1 MVSKLLK
8 KAFAYLCKTS
18 WRQNYSIFQ
27 LPLWMAKVGESE
39 YEKISKKESFLGGEI
54 NAFLNIFLR
63 AFFWWNI
70 KIADITFNV
79 DVNLNL
85 LQSKRVYGTQSNIYD
100 GAFWEKIVNGF
111 SIVDVPLGS
120 KYVSVVFVFFH
131 YWGICRQIWRVL

>member
-1 MVSKLLK
+1 MLIYARHHGVRIIPFFNFHFEWQKLEKVNMK
-8 KAFAYLCKTS
+8 KSRKRKELFRRWNK
-18 WRQNYSIFQ
+18 SIF
-27 LPLWMAKVGESE
+27 K
-39 YEKISKKESFLGGEI
+39 Y
-54 NAFLNIFLR
+54 FLR

-70 KIADITFNV
+70 KRADITFNV

-120 KYVSVVFVFFH
+120 KYVSVVFVFFPLLRH
-131 YWGICRQIWRVL
+131 MQANMKSIVKIVDRF